1 MNSDNLGTMY
11 DRLEW
16 VLQRVGKTP
25 NAASI
30 ELGFK
35 SRNMIREV
43 LNRKKN
49 PSFSSTLLIRLWE
62 LYKINPNWILLGKE
76 KPFLRD

>member
-1 MNSDNLGTMY
+1 MDTENLETIY

-16 VLQRVGKTP
+16 ALHRLGKTP

-35 SRNMIREV
+35 SRNMIREA
-43 LNRKKN
+43 LNRKRS
-49 PSFSSTLLIRLWE
+49 PTFSSTLLIRLWE
-62 LYKINPNWILLGKE
+62 HYKINPNWILLGKG
-76 KPFLRD
+76 KPFLKD